1 MRIASIKVF
10 TGLTNVHVIWYTVF
24 NRWTVERTCTAPE
37 GRPRVSAARDFSVH
51 LFYKSAC
58 GREVNQMDV
67 NTVIQLVTTLGFPIV
82 CCIALFWR
90 MIKSDE
96 NHKAEMDKLSEALNN
111 NTLAINKLNERLNH
125 GED

>member
-1 MRIASIKVF
+1 MRIAADKVF

-37 GRPRVSAARDFSVH
+37 GRPRVGAARDFSVH
-51 LFYKSAC
+51 LSLYRCRK
-58 GREVNQMDV
+58 GGEKMDV
-67 NTVIQLVTTLGFPIV
+67 NTIMQLVTTLGFPIV

-96 NHKAEMDKLSEALNN
+96 NHKEEMEKLSEALNN

-125 GED
+125 GEN

>member
-1 MRIASIKVF
+1 
-10 TGLTNVHVIWYTVF
+10 
-24 NRWTVERTCTAPE
+24 
-37 GRPRVSAARDFSVH
+37 
-51 LFYKSAC
+51 
-58 GREVNQMDV
+58 MDV
-67 NTVIQLVTTLGFPIV
+67 NTVMQLVTTLGFPIV
-82 CCIALFWR
+82 CCIALFCR

>member
-1 MRIASIKVF
+1 
-10 TGLTNVHVIWYTVF
+10 
-24 NRWTVERTCTAPE
+24 
-37 GRPRVSAARDFSVH
+37 
-51 LFYKSAC
+51 
-58 GREVNQMDV
+58 MDM